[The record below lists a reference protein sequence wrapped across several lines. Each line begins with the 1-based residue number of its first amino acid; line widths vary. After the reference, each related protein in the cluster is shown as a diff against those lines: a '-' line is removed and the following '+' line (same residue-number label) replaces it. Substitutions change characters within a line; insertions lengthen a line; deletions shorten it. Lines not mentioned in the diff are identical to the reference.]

1 MQDNN
6 VLLQNLLAKVFK
18 LPENYIEALLQDFLA
33 ILVKSDSIFVV
44 LSILLKTDPKNK
56 YLKAAYRFAIG
67 IMNIL
72 QTGQRDKAE

>member
-56 YLKAAYRFAIG
+56 YVKTSYRFAIG